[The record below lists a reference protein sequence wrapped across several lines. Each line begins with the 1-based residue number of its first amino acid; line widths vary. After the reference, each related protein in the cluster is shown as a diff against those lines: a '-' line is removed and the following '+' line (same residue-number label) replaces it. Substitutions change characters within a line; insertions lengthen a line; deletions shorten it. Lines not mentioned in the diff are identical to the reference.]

1 MSRSRNGKAMVVWS
15 DFLRFM
21 FLVLVGIDF
30 DFDFVEGTM
39 TLSIGD
45 VPIYGFEAA
54 V

>member
-30 DFDFVEGTM
+30 DFVEGIM
-39 TLSIGD
+39 TLPIGD
-45 VPIYGFEAA
+45 VPIFLFEAA